1 MRISDWSSDV
11 CSSDL
16 KTVIIVCSGSLRKAY
31 DKVKPFGDFFVIG
44 YFSMDYLYRHLNELR
59 TLALLPAERKAPRRS
74 RLGIVVRGRIEGT
87 TTIQICRKFA
97 QDYPDAYLV
106 ASTWKDTAPDQLD
119 ALEPVCS
126 EEIGRAHV

>member
-87 TTIQICRKFA
+87 TTHQICRKFA
-97 QDYPDAYLV
+97 QR
-106 ASTWKDTAPDQLD
+106 
-119 ALEPVCS
+119 S
-126 EEIGRAHV
+126 EERRVGKAGVSQFRYRWSPYS